1 MGDESLNPYQANISH
16 DDVPSAESATA
27 ENVKLFSAFSV
38 GLATFLGSMFAGSI
52 LMGLNYRRL
61 GRSGEAIA
69 IILAG
74 LLATTAFLSCIMF
87 FLPEWIPNLIYLG
100 FQVLV
105 AWSVFQQL
113 QGRVVNAHRS
123 AGGAMAS
130 AWWGVLVALLV
141 SIPIAGVLFGVDAAM
156 QRSLGQ
162 RLAVG
167 GDEVYISGS
176 STEADGR
183 WLAARLKEAE
193 WFEGNGAAAIL
204 HRSREKY
211 TVSLFVANDFVS
223 DQETTQ
229 FLTDLGKFLADDRLG
244 HPLEMR
250 LLSENLSV
258 KEKVP
263 IP

>member
-1 MGDESLNPYQANISH
+1 MGNESLNPYQANIPH
-16 DDVPSAESATA
+16 DDGPSEEWAGA

-52 LMGLNYRRL
+52 LMGINYRRL
-61 GRSGEAIA
+61 GRPGEAIA
-69 IILAG
+69 IILGG
-74 LLATTAFLSCIMF
+74 LLATAAFLSCVVF
-87 FLPEWIPNLIYLG
+87 FLPEWIPGLIYLG
-100 FQVLV
+100 VQVLV

-113 QGRVVNAHRS
+113 QGRVVSAHRR

-130 AWWGVLVALLV
+130 VWWGALLALLV
-141 SIPIAGVLFGVDAAM
+141 SVPIAGVLFGVDAAM

-193 WFEGNGAAAIL
+193 WFEGDGAAATL
-204 HRSREKY
+204 HRSREKF
-211 TVSLFVANDFVS
+211 TVSLFVANDYVS

-229 FLTDLGKFLADDRLG
+229 FLTDFGRFLADERLG

-250 LLSENLSV
+250 LLDENLSI